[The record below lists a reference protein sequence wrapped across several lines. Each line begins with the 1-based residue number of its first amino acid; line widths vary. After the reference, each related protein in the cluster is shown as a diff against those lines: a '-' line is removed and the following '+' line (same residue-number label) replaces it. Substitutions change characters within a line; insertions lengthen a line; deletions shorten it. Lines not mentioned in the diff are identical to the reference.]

1 MFTIYKSASDTSV
14 ALLGTVGTAANTISN
29 SVTTIAKSMDMLDM
43 LITTA
48 HAKQKQ
54 RTIIELSLFTD
65 QLIEDAAI
73 ENSERQLEIANKLSA
88 NTALKQIYTENETKL
103 RLLLNPV
110 ETPSA

>member
-1 MFTIYKSASDTSV
+1 MTTIYKSASDTSV
-14 ALLGTVGTAANTISN
+14 ALLSTIGTVANTISGT
-29 SVTTIAKSMDMLDM
+29 VTTVAKSMDMLDM
-43 LITTA
+43 FIETA
-48 HAKQKQ
+48 HTKQKQ

-73 ENSERQLEIANKLSA
+73 ENSERQLEITNKLSA
-88 NTALKQIYTENETKL
+88 NAALKAIYTENETKL